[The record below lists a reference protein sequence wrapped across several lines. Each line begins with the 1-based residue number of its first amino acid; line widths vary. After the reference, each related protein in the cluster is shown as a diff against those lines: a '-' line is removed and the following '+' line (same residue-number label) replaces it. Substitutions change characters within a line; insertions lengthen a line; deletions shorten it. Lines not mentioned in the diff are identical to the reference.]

1 MGSHLKEK
9 IFRTRVE
16 EHPLLPAIRDVCARM
31 HALETQFAMES
42 DGDLVEACI
51 YEMEALRAQY
61 RFLLKQAKAV
71 GITGIL
77 PLREEVF

>member
-1 MGSHLKEK
+1 MGSNLKEK

-16 EHPLLPAIRDVCARM
+16 EHPLLPAIRDVCTRM
-31 HALETQFAMES
+31 HALETQFAMQS

-61 RFLLKQAKAV
+61 RFLLKQAKEMGV
-71 GITGIL
+71 TGIV
-77 PLREEVF
+77 PIREEDF